1 MTFVSMTEM
10 LQCARKENYAVG
22 QFNINGLLWVQA
34 ILQAAEETR
43 SPVILAA
50 SDRMIEY
57 LGGFATIAS
66 MVKAVKEELE
76 ITVPVALHLD
86 HGTSFS
92 RCVQAIDAG
101 FSSVMYDGSH
111 LPIQDNI
118 ANTQKV
124 TSYAH
129 AHGVSVEA
137 EVGSVGGMEDGLVGG
152 IRYADQ
158 SECERLVREAGVDA
172 LAPAL
177 GSVHGKYQGEP
188 VLGFKEMEAIAEA
201 VRIPLVLHGASGIPL
216 PQLKRAIELGHAKVN
231 YNTELVTAWTEAVRA
246 VLEENPSL
254 CEPRAIMMPAKEAL
268 VAIVKEKINKLGSA
282 GKA

>member
-1 MTFVSMTEM
+1 MTFVPMTEM
-10 LQCARKENYAVG
+10 LQRALKENYAIG

-34 ILQAAEETR
+34 ILQAAEEAR

-50 SDRMIEY
+50 SDRLIEY

-66 MVKAVKEELE
+66 MVKTVKEELE

-86 HGTSFS
+86 HGSSFS

-101 FSSVMYDGSH
+101 FSSVMYDGSQ

-118 ANTQKV
+118 SNTQKV
-124 TSYAH
+124 TAYAH

-137 EVGSVGGMEDGLVGG
+137 EVGSVGGVEDGLVGG

-188 VLGFKEMEAIAEA
+188 VLGFKEMQAIAEA

-231 YNTELVTAWTEAVRA
+231 YNTELVTAWAEAVRT
-246 VLEENPSL
+246 VMEENPSL

-268 VAIVKEKINKLGSA
+268 IAKVKEKIKELGSA

>member
-1 MTFVSMTEM
+1 MTFVPMTEM
-10 LQCARKENYAVG
+10 LQRALKENYAVG

-34 ILQAAEETR
+34 ILQAAEEAR

-50 SDRMIEY
+50 SDRLIEY
-57 LGGFATIAS
+57 LGGFAAIAS

-86 HGTSFS
+86 HGSSFS

-124 TSYAH
+124 TAYAH

-152 IRYADQ
+152 IRYADL

-177 GSVHGKYQGEP
+177 GSVHGKYHGEP
-188 VLGFKEMEAIAEA
+188 VLGFKEMQAIAEA

-216 PQLKRAIELGHAKVN
+216 PQLKRAIDLGHAKVN
-231 YNTELVTAWTEAVRA
+231 YNTELVTAWAEAVRT
-246 VLEENPSL
+246 VMEENPAL

-268 VAIVKEKINKLGSA
+268 VAKVKEKINELGSA

>member
-1 MTFVSMTEM
+1 MTFVPMTEM
-10 LQCARKENYAVG
+10 LQRALKENYAVG

-34 ILQAAEETR
+34 ILQAAEEAR

-50 SDRMIEY
+50 SDRLIEY

-66 MVKAVKEELE
+66 MLKAVKEELE

-86 HGTSFS
+86 HGSSFS

-118 ANTQKV
+118 ANTHKV
-124 TSYAH
+124 TAYAH

-152 IRYADQ
+152 IRYADL

-188 VLGFKEMEAIAEA
+188 VLGFKEMQAIAEA

-231 YNTELVTAWTEAVRA
+231 YNTELVTAWAEAVRT
-246 VLEENPSL
+246 VMEENPSL

-268 VAIVKEKINKLGSA
+268 VAKVKEKINELGSA